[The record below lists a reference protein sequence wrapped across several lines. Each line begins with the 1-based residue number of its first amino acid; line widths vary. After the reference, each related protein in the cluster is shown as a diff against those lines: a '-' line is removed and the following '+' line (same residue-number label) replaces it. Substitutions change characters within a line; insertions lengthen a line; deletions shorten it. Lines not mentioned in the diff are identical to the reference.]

1 MLYHHYHRNLGWIDK
16 TLCGFMNSDTLSAS
30 KKPNF
35 KLRIKTEPRRE
46 TAAKGWFSPSRILFL
61 TVFFGL
67 SSFLCLQAVSKM
79 GRHPETSRTVFKPTD
94 QGSPAGKLAGLLPEG
109 LSDKESSPAK
119 TQGRQEITPS
129 VEGKGEIMEG
139 DTAENIA
146 PEIQQKGKVIGNRD
160 SKLYHL
166 SGMKYYDKVL
176 AYHRIEFASEEE
188 AVQAGYRKAKE

>member
-1 MLYHHYHRNLGWIDK
+1 MLYHHHPNLGWIDK

-46 TAAKGWFSPSRILFL
+46 TAAKGWFSPGRILSLSLFL
-61 TVFFGL
+61 GL
-67 SSFLCLQAVSKM
+67 SSFLCLQVMSEM
-79 GRHPETSRTVFKPTD
+79 GRHPETSRTVFKTTG
-94 QGSPAGKLAGLLPEG
+94 QGSPAGKLSGLLPEG
-109 LSDKESSPAK
+109 FSDKKSSP
-119 TQGRQEITPS
+119 TQTPGSQEITPS
-129 VEGKGEIMEG
+129 VEDKGGIMEG
-139 DTAENIA
+139 DTAA
-146 PEIQQKGKVIGNRD
+146 KSVPEIQQKGKVIGNRD

-188 AVQAGYRKAKE
+188 AVQAGYRKARE